1 MKDQLIIVKG
11 KAVEDEYVASGF
23 SVRANKI
30 FSLDQVRKERSSL
43 VLNIEKNFM
52 NDGGLEKLKKTISPY
67 RNGSSKVYIRYNN
80 GQAIADLNLGS
91 DWNLTINDDLLD
103 KLSESI
109 GKENIKL
116 DYNSNHV

>member
-1 MKDQLIIVKG
+1 M
-11 KAVEDEYVASGF
+11 S
-23 SVRANKI
+23 
-30 FSLDQVRKERSSL
+30 
-43 VLNIEKNFM
+43 
-52 NDGGLEKLKKTISPY
+52 DGGLEKLKNMILPY

-80 GQAIADLNLGS
+80 GQAVADLNLGS

-116 DYNSNHV
+116 NYNSNYI